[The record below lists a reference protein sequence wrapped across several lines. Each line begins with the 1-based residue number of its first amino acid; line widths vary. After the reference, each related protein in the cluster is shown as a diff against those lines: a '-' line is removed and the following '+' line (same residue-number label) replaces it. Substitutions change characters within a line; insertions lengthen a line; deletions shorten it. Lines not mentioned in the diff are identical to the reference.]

1 MDGEKYPLAAG
12 GLSTGGDSHRRNLL
26 GLGLL
31 LLLMKKGRRFNGQMF
46 LSYVIWYG
54 LGRAV
59 IEGLRTDSLY
69 FFGTP
74 IRSSQM
80 LGILSAAVG
89 IGLYIVRRKTAG
101 PVLPPFQPA
110 AAAKNEAE
118 TEVSIPA
125 AESVPERAGEAASA
139 SAEPVQREKEH
150 EEEENNGGDT
160 N

>member
-1 MDGEKYPLAAG
+1 MA
-12 GLSTGGDSHRRNLL
+12 RR
-26 GLGLL
+26 
-31 LLLMKKGRRFNGQMF
+31 R
-46 LSYVIWYG
+46 
-54 LGRAV
+54 
-59 IEGLRTDSLY
+59 
-69 FFGTP
+69 
-74 IRSSQM
+74 
-80 LGILSAAVG
+80 
-89 IGLYIVRRKTAG
+89 TAG

-139 SAEPVQREKEH
+139 PAEPVQREKEH